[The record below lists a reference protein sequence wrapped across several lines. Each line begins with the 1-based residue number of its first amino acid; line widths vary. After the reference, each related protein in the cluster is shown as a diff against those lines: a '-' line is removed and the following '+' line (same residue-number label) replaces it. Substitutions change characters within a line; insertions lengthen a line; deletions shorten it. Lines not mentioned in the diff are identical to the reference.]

1 MILLG
6 MRADGELFDHDQ
18 KASATWFNKRQKMHK
33 EFV

>member
-6 MRADGELFDHDQ
+6 MRADGELFDHGE
-18 KASATWFNKRQKMHK
+18 KASSTWFNKRQKTRK